1 MLARLETE
9 FASISDGVGVVL
21 ERRLAT
27 ASAAGVGRF
36 TATCLA
42 RNPAIICLLSRL
54 GPTTVGR
61 SDARLVDLRI
71 DPPHVPLA
79 PLRGGRA
86 TDSGVE

>member
-1 MLARLETE
+1 MLARLQTE

-71 DPPHVPLA
+71 DLTTTRPARPPSRWA
-79 PLRGGRA
+79 CDGQRY
-86 TDSGVE
+86 